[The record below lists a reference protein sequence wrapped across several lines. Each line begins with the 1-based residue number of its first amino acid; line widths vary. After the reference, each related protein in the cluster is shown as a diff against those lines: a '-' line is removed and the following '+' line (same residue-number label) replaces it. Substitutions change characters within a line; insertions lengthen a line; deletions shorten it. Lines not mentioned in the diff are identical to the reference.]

1 METST
6 TNSILVLPRNA
17 HFFKFQQVVVPFL
30 NEIELLNP
38 LQYIMILKANE
49 DSWIAADPKLV
60 AELLLTKTF
69 AFPNSINSGMDTMRL
84 NDI

>member
-1 METST
+1 
-6 TNSILVLPRNA
+6 
-17 HFFKFQQVVVPFL
+17 
-30 NEIELLNP
+30 
-38 LQYIMILKANE
+38 MILKANE

-69 AFPNSINSGMDTMRL
+69 AFPNSINSGIDTMRL

>member
-1 METST
+1 
-6 TNSILVLPRNA
+6 
-17 HFFKFQQVVVPFL
+17 
-30 NEIELLNP
+30 
-38 LQYIMILKANE
+38 MILKANE

-60 AELLLTKTF
+60 AELLLTKITF